1 MPSEP
6 AAITTA
12 AAALDPPPQRR
23 RQNAGIGRS
32 TQSYIF
38 FVLPYMAILL
48 VFLVVPLVLGI
59 VLSFQDYDTRYGL
72 NDWVGLGNFL
82 NLLHDSGFRRALRN
96 TVLFVV
102 VTAPALVFLGL
113 FLALALNN
121 RRRRSA
127 VMRTIFF
134 ATSVLSVSVVTLIW
148 RIVYLPD
155 RGIVS
160 GIFRIFGV
168 PALQALNS
176 ETLAL
181 PAIAVAT
188 LWWLVGLP
196 MMLFLAALRQV
207 PAMVYEAAALD
218 NANRLRTLLF
228 ITLPSIRRTILLAV
242 AVEVVLQLQMFGQAS
257 LLTGGGPNN
266 ASRPIV
272 EYIYEA
278 GFRDQQLGA
287 AAAASQVLFALVV
300 LAALVQM
307 WVGGRRRS

>member
-1 MPSEP
+1 MPSDQP
-6 AAITTA
+6 T

-23 RQNAGIGRS
+23 RQNTGIGRAS
-32 TQSYIF
+32 QTYLF
-38 FVLPYMAILL
+38 FVLPYMVILVL
-48 VFLVVPLVLGI
+48 FLVVPLLLGI

-82 NLLHDSGFRRALRN
+82 DLLHDAGFRRALRN
-96 TVLFVV
+96 TILFVLI
-102 VTAPALVFLGL
+102 TAPTLVILGL

-121 RRRRSA
+121 RLRRSA
-127 VMRTIFF
+127 IMRTIFF
-134 ATSVLSVSVVTLIW
+134 ATSVLSVSAVTLIW

-155 RGIVS
+155 RGLVS

-168 PALQALNS
+168 PAAQVLNS

-207 PAMVYEAAALD
+207 PAVVYEAAALD
-218 NANRLRTLLF
+218 NAGRWRTLLF
-228 ITLPSIRRTILLAV
+228 ITLPSIRRTILLAA
-242 AVEVVLQLQMFGQAS
+242 AVEVVLQLQLFGQAL

-272 EYIYEA
+272 EYIYDA
-278 GFRDQQLGA
+278 GFRDHQLGA
-287 AAAASQVLFALVV
+287 ASAASQVLFALAV

-307 WVGGRRRS
+307 WVGGRRRG

>member
-1 MPSEP
+1 MPSDQ
-6 AAITTA
+6 A
-12 AAALDPPPQRR
+12 AATAVVVDPPPERR
-23 RQNAGIGRS
+23 RENTGIGRAS
-32 TQSYIF
+32 QGHVL

-48 VFLVVPLVLGI
+48 VFLVVPLLLGI

-82 NLLHDSGFRRALRN
+82 NLLHDSGFQRALRN
-96 TVLFVV
+96 TILFVV
-102 VTAPALVFLGL
+102 LTVPAFVFLGL

-121 RRRRSA
+121 RLRRSA
-127 VMRTIFF
+127 TMRTIFF

-148 RIVYLPD
+148 RMVYLPD

-160 GIFRIFGV
+160 GVFRIFGV
-168 PALQALNS
+168 PAMQVLNS

-188 LWWLVGLP
+188 VWWLIGLP

-218 NANRLRTLLF
+218 NANRWRMLLF
-228 ITLPSIRRTILLAV
+228 ITLPSIRRTILLAA
-242 AVEVVLQLQMFGQAS
+242 AVEVVLQLQMFGQAL

-272 EYIYEA
+272 QYIYEA

-287 AAAASQVLFALVV
+287 ASAASQVLFALVV
-300 LAALVQM
+300 LAAVVQM
-307 WVGGRRRS
+307 WVGGRRRN